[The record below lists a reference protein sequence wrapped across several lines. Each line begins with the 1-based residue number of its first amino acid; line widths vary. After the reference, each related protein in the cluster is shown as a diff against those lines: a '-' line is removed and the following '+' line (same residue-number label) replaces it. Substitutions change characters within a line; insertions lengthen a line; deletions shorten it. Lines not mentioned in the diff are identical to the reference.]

1 MEFLSFF
8 LFFFFYY
15 SLFHP
20 LKSALNI
27 SNTDVDG
34 DGDCGNCSGSGS
46 GKGDG
51 GFIAQA
57 NRFFRHDLPSMN
69 DYENHDYHA
78 ETVTKLQQLVVCR
91 LGIKKLLQIL
101 AVYFSLLFLI
111 LILIFDHLH
120 AYINLLFII
129 LFVIEIIYRLF
140 LVT

>member
-140 LVT
+140 LIT

>member
-20 LKSALNI
+20 LKSASNI
-27 SNTDVDG
+27 SNTDVDV
-34 DGDCGNCSGSGS
+34 DGDCGNCSGSGSGS

-91 LGIKKLLQIL
+91 LGI
-101 AVYFSLLFLI
+101 
-111 LILIFDHLH
+111 
-120 AYINLLFII
+120 
-129 LFVIEIIYRLF
+129 
-140 LVT
+140 

>member
-8 LFFFFYY
+8 LFFFFNY

-20 LKSALNI
+20 LQSALNI

-34 DGDCGNCSGSGS
+34 DCDDCSGSGS
-46 GKGDG
+46 GSSKGGG

-57 NRFFRHDLPSMN
+57 NRFFRQDLPSMN

-91 LGIKKLLQIL
+91 LGI
-101 AVYFSLLFLI
+101 
-111 LILIFDHLH
+111 
-120 AYINLLFII
+120 
-129 LFVIEIIYRLF
+129 
-140 LVT
+140 